1 MICGTPVI
9 SYDCPT
15 GPKDIL
21 EKKYGILV
29 EMGNK
34 MQFENEVYNLLKD
47 SNRQQQYI
55 NNFEEKIEEFVIEN
69 IILKLKKIINEV
81 KIS

>member
-1 MICGTPVI
+1 
-9 SYDCPT
+9 
-15 GPKDIL
+15 
-21 EKKYGILV
+21 
-29 EMGNK
+29 